1 MKTFKDL
8 KIGDYIYAVYDFGLK
23 CSKFKIIDIVDG
35 TMNYYVNF
43 VYGKDPWDYIAIP
56 ECHLQKNEWGNIFAD
71 TTKILEYV
79 NESV

>member
-23 CSKFKIIDIVDG
+23 CSKFKIVDIIDH
-35 TMNYYVNF
+35 TMYVNF
-43 VYGKDPWDYIAIP
+43 VYDDEFPWTCISIP
-56 ECHLQKNEWGNIFAD
+56 ECHLQENDWGNIFAD

>member
-8 KIGDYIYAVYDFGLK
+8 KIGDYIYAVYDFGQK
-23 CSKFKIIDIVDG
+23 CSKYKIIDIVDNR
-35 TMNYYVNF
+35 MYVNF
-43 VYGKDPWDYIAIP
+43 VYNDEFPWECIGIP
-56 ECHLQKNEWGNIFAD
+56 ENHLQKNEWGNIFAD

>member
-8 KIGDYIYAVYDFGLK
+8 KIGDYIYAISDLGLK
-23 CSKFKIIDIVDG
+23 CSKFKIVDIVNN
-35 TMNYYVNF
+35 TMYVNF
-43 VYGKDPWDYIAIP
+43 VYDDEFPWRRISIP
-56 ECHLQKNEWGNIFAD
+56 ECHLQRNKWDNIFAD

>member
-1 MKTFKDL
+1 MKTFRDL

-23 CSKFKIIDIVDG
+23 CSKFKIVDIIDH
-35 TMNYYVNF
+35 TMY
-43 VYGKDPWDYIAIP
+43 
-56 ECHLQKNEWGNIFAD
+56 LQENEWGNIFAD

>member
-8 KIGDYIYAVYDFGLK
+8 KIGDYIYAASDLGLI
-23 CSKFKIIDIVDG
+23 CSKFKIVDIIDH
-35 TMNYYVNF
+35 TMYVNF
-43 VYGKDPWDYIAIP
+43 VYDDEFSWRCISIP
-56 ECHLQKNEWGNIFAD
+56 ENHLQESNWYNIFAD